1 MNLLL
6 LNIFVFV
13 IGLIELFFWSLQT
26 KALVRDRIL
35 NTFIFTFISGMIWFI
50 AVSQVAENINK
61 ILLMISY
68 STGCGIGA
76 ILTIKLDKV
85 IDKIARAKLWKRKK
99 KHYRTIKK
107 K

>member
-1 MNLLL
+1 MNIWL
-6 LNIFVFV
+6 LNIFVFF

-61 ILLMISY
+61 ILLMLSY
-68 STGCGIGA
+68 STGCGLGA
-76 ILTIKLDKV
+76 ILTIKLDKY
-85 IDKIARAKLWKRKK
+85 IDKIAKAKLWKRRKK
-99 KHYRTIKK
+99 IHKIIRKK
-107 K
+107 